1 MFNIKSE
8 TKIYVVC
15 PAYNK
20 TGGTELAHQLV
31 HELNKQGAHAFI
43 TYYGNENPKL
53 NPAFQIY
60 TTDYKTIDE
69 IEDNQYNLLIAPEIN
84 QKIINHFTHIQKS
97 VWWMS
102 VDNFEKRN
110 GFMGYY
116 KHFGFLRACKN
127 VITGNI
133 SLFKSSLNTDIVHF
147 YQSEYAHQY
156 LLKAGV
162 TKTAQLSDFIN
173 KSFFDIDTNPKN
185 KKPQVLYNPKKGL
198 EFTKKLIN
206 SAPDLTWI
214 PIENLTTEGVKN
226 LLCESMVYIDFGNHP
241 GKDRF
246 PREAAICGCCI
257 ITGKRGSAKYFED
270 IPISDYY
277 KFDEDE
283 SLIPQI
289 IDKIRF
295 CLTNFE
301 EESLNFK
308 EYKDFIK
315 NEYAIFVQDV
325 KEIISNE

>member
-1 MFNIKSE
+1 M
-8 TKIYVVC
+8 
-15 PAYNK
+15 
-20 TGGTELAHQLV
+20 
-31 HELNKQGAHAFI
+31 
-43 TYYGNENPKL
+43 
-53 NPAFQIY
+53 
-60 TTDYKTIDE
+60 
-69 IEDNQYNLLIAPEIN
+69 
-84 QKIINHFTHIQKS
+84 
-97 VWWMS
+97 
-102 VDNFEKRN
+102 
-110 GFMGYY
+110 
-116 KHFGFLRACKN
+116 
-127 VITGNI
+127 
-133 SLFKSSLNTDIVHF
+133 
-147 YQSEYAHQY
+147 
-156 LLKAGV
+156 
-162 TKTAQLSDFIN
+162 
-173 KSFFDIDTNPKN
+173 
-185 KKPQVLYNPKKGL
+185 

-315 NEYAIFVQDV
+315 MSMLSLY
-325 KEIISNE
+325 KM